1 MKIKNI
7 TLENIGVFD
16 HIHIDFQQFKKLE
29 NKADIH
35 ILTGANGTGK
45 TTLLQAI
52 ARFFHR
58 QDVNHFNKKFKNA
71 DSNLQM
77 ELDTQEILRLSPSE
91 SVQTPSINR
100 YDLAAAASEKPTI
113 PIEFAIF
120 AYSGY
125 RFLNRHPV
133 NAIQNMTDNPLKD
146 ALRFA
151 KDYTHT
157 NLTINQWIANQI
169 SIHALKQLK
178 INKNAKNRPVVQ
190 QFAAIVSKMIGYPI
204 NFVLETEPI
213 QLFIEANGQ
222 LLDFDAL
229 PDGLRSIISWL
240 GDLLMRLSELTWI
253 DDTPIFDRK
262 IILLLDEI
270 EVHLHPHWQRQILP
284 IIQNLFKNAQ
294 IFLTTHAP
302 FIANS
307 IDGATIYELSV
318 HNGRSQLTEVTQS
331 KSSLSYELVLKE
343 VFGVQT
349 LYGLDTQLEL
359 ERFYEGRNQLLKNQP
374 VDEKSFLK
382 LARQLAV
389 RSTEM
394 AYLVSAEL
402 RQLSKI
408 TQKNYIV

>member
-77 ELDTQEILRLSPSE
+77 ELDTEEILRFSPSE
-91 SVQTPSINR
+91 SVQTPSVNR

-204 NFVLETEPI
+204 DFVLETEPI

-253 DDTPIFDRK
+253 DNTPIFDRK